1 MNRIYLILFFVT
13 GLLGN
18 IIWAAMKYELNKRGE
33 KLNYFEDFPPLIRFL
48 KFYKEKKE
56 SNKSRFY
63 IFLLI
68 GGWISLISVVVFF
81 ILSFYKFY

>member
-1 MNRIYLILFFVT
+1 MNRIYLILFFET

-18 IIWAAMKYELNKRGE
+18 IIWATMKYELNKRGE
-33 KLNYFEDFPPLIRFL
+33 GLNYFVDFPPLIRFL
-48 KFYKEKKE
+48 KFYKEEKK

-68 GGWISLISVVVFF
+68 GGWISLISVLVFF
-81 ILSFYKFY
+81 TLFIINNF